1 MYIGLDPNSWRIWKD
16 DPVTQ
21 KIMQVLSWEREEWA
35 NKLLEGDTLI
45 PGQEVKE
52 TAKAVGIIY
61 GLDFVLVGLEDM
73 LREEWD
79 DLKRKEQEAYD
90 NEAEE

>member
-21 KIMQVLSWEREEWA
+21 KIMQALSWEREEWA